1 MPNSSPRASFH
12 LPAPFRN
19 HRNVLSNLLSA
30 APSIQQ
36 TTQFR
41 FFTSSSHKRQADSSQ
56 PDPKLSHVTASGS
69 ARMVSVSEK
78 AVTSRVATA
87 ACTVK
92 FSSPIALDLIR
103 DNQMKKGDVFG
114 VARVAGIMAAKRTP
128 DLIPLCHPIVIDH
141 VMVDLDAVEGEEGG
155 RMEIKATVKSNGKT
169 GVEMEALTA
178 ASTAALTIYDM
189 CKAVDKAMV
198 IEGLRVILKDGGK
211 GGKWELP

>member
-1 MPNSSPRASFH
+1 MPYSSPRASFS
-12 LPAPFRN
+12 LVAPFRN
-19 HRNVLSNLLSA
+19 RRNAPSNLLSKG
-30 APSIQQ
+30 PSIQQ

-41 FFTSSSHKRQADSSQ
+41 FFTSPSHRRGADDSR
-56 PDPKLSHVTASGS
+56 PAPKLSHVTASGS

-78 AVTSRVATA
+78 TVTSRMATA
-87 ACTVK
+87 VCTVK
-92 FSSPIALDLIR
+92 FSSPTALDLIR
-103 DNQMKKGDVFG
+103 DNQMQKGDVLG

-141 VMVDLDAVEGEEGG
+141 VIVDLDAVEGKEGG
-155 RMEIKATVKSNGKT
+155 SIEIKATVKSNGKT

-198 IEGLRVILKDGGK
+198 VEGLRVILKDGGK
-211 GGKWELP
+211 SGRWELP